1 MKRQG
6 TDKFF
11 HFIGLQLWERQLRYP
26 LYNANRH
33 ITRFGFKVLR
43 SGHKIVVGGTDATCR
58 RSYSDDIAQI
68 NTASPHILQ
77 MIGLEANKVLTSMRR
92 VRSDRWTLTV
102 SL

>member
-1 MKRQG
+1 MGEAVKVPP
-6 TDKFF
+6 
-11 HFIGLQLWERQLRYP
+11 LQRKPTYYQIWIQS
-26 LYNANRH
+26 
-33 ITRFGFKVLR
+33 

-77 MIGLEANKVLTSMRR
+77 MIDLEANKLLTSMRR

-102 SL
+102 CL